1 MHEQLKMYEVFGQKI
16 VGMGEPHMACALLL
30 DTSGSMTGEP
40 VRNLCEGIRRFKESL
55 SADPLACKRVDIAII
70 TFNTRTEKVCDFT
83 PIVDLPT
90 PDLETKGMTDMAW
103 GINMAID
110 MVKQRTQMY
119 QNLGTPCY
127 KPWVLM
133 ITDGKSTSDD
143 EEMQKAAQRIALEE
157 SKGSHGHLSF
167 WGIGVSNYN
176 SEELFK
182 LTKRVIELKGLDF
195 AQLFD
200 WLGDSFS
207 EISRSQ
213 VDERVEFPELGSE
226 MRKAKE
232 NRKIDEDW
240 Y

>member
-1 MHEQLKMYEVFGQKI
+1 M
-16 VGMGEPHMACALLL
+16 
-30 DTSGSMTGEP
+30 
-40 VRNLCEGIRRFKESL
+40 
-55 SADPLACKRVDIAII
+55 DI
-70 TFNTRTEKVCDFT
+70 
-83 PIVDLPT
+83 
-90 PDLETKGMTDMAW
+90 
-103 GINMAID
+103 
-110 MVKQRTQMY
+110 Y
-119 QNLGTPCY
+119 
-127 KPWVLM
+127 
-133 ITDGKSTSDD
+133 
-143 EEMQKAAQRIALEE
+143 
-157 SKGSHGHLSF
+157 
-167 WGIGVSNYN
+167 
-176 SEELFK
+176 LFK